1 MLDYTKVSKIYLVCG
16 KTDLRKG
23 IDGLPQS
30 SNININSILMRM
42 RSFFFAVA
50 AWIVLK
56 CCTMKTTAICSFI
69 NDWTKENFIGPEP
82 KKKFVNSVTNN
93 FAGCLKGS
101 VSINRKPFVLVKR
114 EFFKGFKRKTFLLII
129 DLSLFSP
136 AFPFDFW

>member
-1 MLDYTKVSKIYLVCG
+1 MMLDYTKVSKIYLVCG

-23 IDGLPQS
+23 IDGLAA
-30 SNININSILMRM
+30 ILMRM

-69 NDWTKENFIGPEP
+69 NDWTKENFIGPEL